1 MAFKRP
7 SRLVIIIGAFI
18 LLMLVILILT
28 TYFLFWYERVPVDSI
43 AEQFC
48 SCIEDT
54 GVQSSKFSETQ
65 EDFGYKSGMND
76 CFGKAFSQVD
86 DALRYEEE
94 LEYVVIIRDKIFEK
108 CPDALGKIYA
118 PTSGTMRIGGQ

>member
-7 SRLVIIIGAFI
+7 SRLVIIISAFI
-18 LLMLVILILT
+18 LLMLIILILT

-48 SCIEDT
+48 SCIEDSA
-54 GVQSSKFSETQ
+54 VQSSKLTETQ
-65 EDFGYKSGMND
+65 EDFAYKSGMND
-76 CFGKAFSQVD
+76 CFGKAFSFVD
-86 DALRYEEE
+86 DGLRYEEE
-94 LEYVVIIRDKIFEK
+94 LEYVEIIRDRIFEI

-118 PTSGTMRIGGQ
+118 PTSTTMRIGG